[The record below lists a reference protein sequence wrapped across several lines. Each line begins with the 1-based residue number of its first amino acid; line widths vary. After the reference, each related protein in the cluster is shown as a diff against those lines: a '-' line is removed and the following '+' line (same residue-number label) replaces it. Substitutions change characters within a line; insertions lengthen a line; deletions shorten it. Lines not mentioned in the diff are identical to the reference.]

1 MKLNEESEV
10 NHPITKRR
18 PAMWLAATVAVGALA
33 LSGCS
38 STNAG
43 GGGDAANFLKA
54 DIAAG
59 TVGTVDQFA
68 DMADICPT
76 DAEDGSISLGVVDGG
91 GTNSW
96 SKTVLA
102 EIQSE
107 ADKCPAIG
115 KIEYVAGSFDL
126 ETTTS
131 GITSLAAKGTDI
143 ILVIPD
149 AGPGEAHLPAIRQA
163 TQAGSVVVNF
173 ASAPGGGEAGVD
185 YLDYTDQSPQFVGKS
200 WAQWVVDQLGDAGGN
215 VVFLGGPAG
224 VAVSSQEFEG
234 IQEVLADNPQ
244 ITLLSP
250 EPVVTNWD
258 PAQAQQAMAGL
269 LSQFPKIDA
278 VIADYGASAAGVI
291 RAYEAA
297 GISIPLLTSTDDN
310 SLSCNYDTLKA
321 TNPSY
326 QLATVSS
333 RTWIGRVALRK
344 ALAALT
350 EGKDAEPSI
359 YELAL
364 YEDSTGTTDGSI
376 QPSDACLPDAPAD
389 ATPSTLLTADEI
401 SALFG

>member
-1 MKLNEESEV
+1 VERIRSARF
-10 NHPITKRR
+10 TT
-18 PAMWLAATVAVGALA
+18 AATAITIGAMA
-33 LSGCS
+33 LVGCS
-38 STNAG
+38 STATSG
-43 GGGDAANFLKA
+43 GGGGAGGESGDNPLKA

-59 TVGTVDQFA
+59 SVGTVDQFA

-76 DAEDGSISLGVVDGG
+76 DAEPGSITVGVVDGG

-102 EIQSE
+102 EIESE
-107 ADKCPAIG
+107 AAKCEALG
-115 KIEYVAGSFDL
+115 DIEYVAGSFDL

-143 ILVIPD
+143 VLVIPD
-149 AGPGEAHLPAIRQA
+149 AGPGDAHLPSIRQA
-163 TQAGSVVVNF
+163 TQAGSIVVNF
-173 ASAPGGGEAGVD
+173 ASDPGAGEAGVD

-200 WAQWVVDQLGDAGGN
+200 WAQWVVDQLGDEGGN

-224 VAVSSQEFEG
+224 VAVSAQEFEG
-234 IQEVLADNPQ
+234 VQEVLADNPQ
-244 ITLLSP
+244 VKLLTP

-258 PAQAQQAMAGL
+258 PAVAQQAMAGL
-269 LSQFPKIDA
+269 LSQGDQIDA

-297 GISIPLLTSTDDN
+297 GISVPLLTSTDDN
-310 SLSCNYDTLKA
+310 SLSCNYSELKK
-321 TNPSY
+321 TNADY
-326 QLATVSS
+326 ELATVAS

-344 ALAALT
+344 ALAAFS
-350 EGKDAEPSI
+350 GGSDDEPSI

-364 YEDSTGTTDGSI
+364 YEDSTGATAGSI
-376 QPSDACLPDAPAD
+376 KPDEACLPDAPAD

-401 SALFG
+401 TKLFG